1 MILLLYSGGGP
12 APDILSAIRFL
23 QQQQQLSW
31 GRVRE
36 DARQLPPPHR
46 PIYITIAPTRSSP
59 FLNIYTM
66 SVLDILIIFGP
77 AGFVINVNVFVEIIS
92 RATSRALEMI
102 NDLDVDI
109 YNNNNMC
116 CVYYNIIYYV

>member
-1 MILLLYSGGGP
+1 M
-12 APDILSAIRFL
+12 
-23 QQQQQLSW
+23 
-31 GRVRE
+31 RE

-59 FLNIYTM
+59 FLNIYISM

-77 AGFVINVNVFVEIIS
+77 AGLVINVNVFVEIIS
-92 RATSRALEMI
+92 RATSRPLEMI
-102 NDLDVDI
+102 NDLDVNI

-116 CVYYNIIYYV
+116 RVYYNIIYYV